1 MSFIV
6 NINGKDLG
14 AYPTANGAMKV
25 LYDAQQ
31 RGDTASMR
39 KADAP
44 APAPTVRA
52 GEVSQ
57 VAVARIERH
66 EKMLM
71 DRGIALP
78 PPIYAA
84 GSKVV
89 QWGHDNFRTS
99 RQSWEDMPET
109 IEGLRSAWV
118 QVRREKRTDH
128 EVSVR
133 DLRMNNDGTLDFGQ
147 GRVGVEVAGLKS
159 LLGRNAELFP
169 RAGTFMS
176 MLDPDVRALNFN
188 RQIAKADKKRRLV
201 LRTRRSPSGRSVYAA
216 VSKKYTAFDADKIIH
231 ILGDALKDSEMRGEV
246 TVNPATTDLRV
257 NGIYHSDEVVDLA
270 AGDVFKMGVQ
280 FRSND
285 AAGGSMQAKALA
297 WRNLCLNLI
306 IIGTGEKELLRQ
318 QHKGSVT
325 NIRGLLRAAA
335 ATGANLFADF
345 AAEWGI
351 LRATPASDVFE
362 GENIEDIMVEMAQL
376 SAMDVGIRRDTLV
389 EMLLAGHQHE
399 PGDTLAD
406 LANAVSAVHLHN
418 EVNNWRREQFEEA
431 AGLLVPVLASRVTP
445 AEA

>member
-1 MSFIV
+1 MYNLTIDGQDQAPSDV
-6 NINGKDLG
+6 Q
-14 AYPTANGAMKV
+14 TAMKAMHAAKGV
-25 LYDAQQ
+25 G
-31 RGDTASMR
+31 RTASMR
-39 KADAP
+39 KAGD
-44 APAPTVRA
+44 PAPTPNVRA

-57 VAVARIERH
+57 VAVARITRDEQR
-66 EKMLM
+66 LL

-109 IEGLRSAWV
+109 IDGLRQAWV

-188 RQIAKADKKRRLV
+188 RQIKKADKKRRLV

-231 ILGDALKDSEMRGEV
+231 ILGDALKDTGMRGEV

-257 NGIYHSDEVVDLA
+257 NGIYHADTVVDLA
-270 AGDVFKMGVQ
+270 AGDVFKTGVQ

-285 AAGGSMQAKALA
+285 AAGGSIQGKALA

-318 QHKGSVT
+318 MHKGGFHT
-325 NIRGLLRAAA
+325 IRGEVVRAA
-335 ATGANLFADF
+335 TEGSTFFTDF
-345 AAEWGI
+345 AQDWGI
-351 LRATPASDVFE
+351 LRATPAADVFE
-362 GENIEDIMVEMAQL
+362 GETIEDIMSEMAQL
-376 SAMDVGIRRDTLV
+376 SAMDVGVRRDTLV

-406 LANAVSAVHLHN
+406 LANAVTAVHLHS

-431 AGLLVPVLASRVTP
+431 AGLLVPVLASRVT